1 MTERLTAPWSAK
13 TERGLRFLGS
23 CNYTRSFPRPP
34 FQLTSTVSSVARCE
48 SCGEKKEK
56 RRKSLSPLTLFAIRD
71 RIECGAKND
80 RRPPPTRTSS
90 VETFFHLDY
99 FAYRKSRRNANP
111 DRAMGSSVATLVSN
125 DSRSSS
131 ARKFERIRGPN

>member
-1 MTERLTAPWSAK
+1 MVRKNRKGASVSRKL
-13 TERGLRFLGS
+13 
-23 CNYTRSFPRPP
+23 
-34 FQLTSTVSSVARCE
+34 QLHAIVPSTTVSINQHGVARCE

-99 FAYRKSRRNANP
+99 FAYRKSERRNANP
-111 DRAMGSSVATLVSN
+111 NRAMGSSVATLVSN

>member
-56 RRKSLSPLTLFAIRD
+56 RRNSLSPLTLFAIRD

-111 DRAMGSSVATLVSN
+111 NRAMGSSVATLVSN

-131 ARKFERIRGPN
+131 ARKFERIPN